1 MSKIEEISKD
11 IVAYSCKKL
20 NANNIP
26 LDQHTVLQITL
37 AILENFKQN
46 LEFSK
51 KQNKN
56 FEKVR
61 KEVIKFLKPYCE
73 NSKA

>member
-1 MSKIEEISKD
+1 MSKIEEIGKD
-11 IVAYSCKKL
+11 IVAYTCTKL
-20 NANNIP
+20 NDNNIP
-26 LDQHTVLQITL
+26 VDEPTILKITL

-56 FEKVR
+56 FEKV
-61 KEVIKFLKPYCE
+61 IKFLKPYYE